1 MLVGPTS
8 SKQEIEAFRARLVE
22 SPERYIA
29 QPTLALSACPTFVE
43 SGVAPRHIDLR
54 PFVLSG
60 KGAHGS
66 GRLDSRRPARR
77 VPGGQFVPGWWHQGH
92 MGAGGLRKKHAEPNC
107 RSSFWMARYMER
119 AENLARMLEVNYRM
133 ALLPQSRAEADD
145 QWVALLKIMSLDE
158 HFRERHGAVTP
169 DAVLRYMI
177 FDDANPSSIRSCLR
191 ATRENAHAVRGTLT
205 SELWETTNACWLKM
219 RSFTPVAMEETGI
232 DAFFEWVKY
241 RSHLSRGVT
250 IGTMLQDESLRFIR
264 LGTFLERA
272 DNTARIL
279 DVKYQTLVSED
290 EGEGG
295 SADYYRWSAL
305 LHSVSAFEVYRKV
318 YRDMITPLQV
328 AELLI
333 LDVDMPRS
341 LARCPQGSGGEH
353 RGGR

>member
-1 MLVGPTS
+1 ML
-8 SKQEIEAFRARLVE
+8 
-22 SPERYIA
+22 
-29 QPTLALSACPTFVE
+29 
-43 SGVAPRHIDLR
+43 
-54 PFVLSG
+54 
-60 KGAHGS
+60 
-66 GRLDSRRPARR
+66 SRTAD
-77 VPGGQFVPGWWHQGH
+77 H
-92 MGAGGLRKKHAEPNC
+92 L
-107 RSSFWMARYMER
+107 FWMARYMER

-133 ALLPQSRAEADD
+133 SLLPQSRAEATDN
-145 QWVALLKIMSLDE
+145 WVALLRIMSLDE
-158 HFRERHGAVTP
+158 QYKERHGAVTT

-219 RSFTPVAMEETGI
+219 RSFTPAAMEETGI

-279 DVKYQTLVSED
+279 DVKYQTLIS
-290 EGEGG
+290 EGEEDGG

-318 YRDMITPLQV
+318 YRDMITPVRV

-333 LDVDMPRS
+333 LDANMPRS
-341 LARCPQGSGGEH
+341 LARCLKEVAANIAAVGNGRSAETGRRAGQLEASLRFGRIDDVMARGLHAFLDEFMESIYDL
-353 RGGR
+353 GGRIADDFLIPTNN